1 MSTSRSPG
9 EALPFLLSFTGG
21 YVDAAGFL
29 ALQGLFTAHVTGNFV
44 TLGAALALGSSGV
57 LAKLL
62 ALPMFCAVIVA
73 VRLVSGWLTARGRQ
87 PLRALLA
94 LQFALL
100 TVGAGLAMTLGPF
113 RNGDAWPAVAT
124 GLVLVAAMAVQ
135 NAAHKSHLTH
145 APPSTLMTGTT
156 TQIMID
162 LADLIAR
169 RATEPRA
176 VILTRLSRLALA
188 VGLFAAGCANAALLY
203 ARTGMGEFALLP
215 ILGVAA
221 VILARAPVQ
230 GA

>member
-1 MSTSRSPG
+1 MTTSRPPG
-9 EALPFLLSFTGG
+9 EALPYLLSFTGG

-73 VRLVSGWLTARGRQ
+73 VRLLSGALAARGHP

-94 LQFALL
+94 LQLALL
-100 TVGAGLAMTLGPF
+100 TLGAGLAGTLGPF
-113 RNGDAWPAVAT
+113 RDGDAWPAVAT

-169 RATEPRA
+169 TATEPRA
-176 VILTRLSRLALA
+176 VILARLSRLALA
-188 VGLFAAGCANAALLY
+188 VGLFAAGCASAAVLY
-203 ARTGMGEFALLP
+203 AATGMGAFALLP
-215 ILGVAA
+215 ILGAAA
-221 VILARAPVQ
+221 VALARPQAQ
-230 GA
+230 AA